1 MKKYIGLAIVSV
13 MIGLVIWQFVSE
25 QKPAKPEVQ
34 ASQEEFEEEHR
45 AILATDFTLPML
57 SGGNLTLSETRGKMT
72 IINFWASWCAPC
84 KMEAPHLQEFYEE
97 YSDRVEIV
105 AVNNTSKDKRED
117 VAAFV
122 EQYGLTFP
130 VLLDETGEINTM
142 YGAFAIPTTV
152 FLNEKGEIIHEYVGP
167 MEKQFLINL
176 LEL

>member
-13 MIGLVIWQFVSE
+13 MIGIVIWQFVNE
-25 QKPAKPEVQ
+25 PKPTKPEVQ
-34 ASQEEFEEEHR
+34 ASQEESAEEHR

-57 SGGNLTLSETRGKMT
+57 SGGDLTLSETRGKMT
-72 IINFWASWCAPC
+72 IINFWASWCGPC

-97 YSDRVEIV
+97 YSDRVELV

-122 EQYGLTFP
+122 EQYGLSFP
-130 VLLDETGEINTM
+130 VLLDETGEISTM

-152 FLNEKGEIIHEYVGP
+152 FLNEKGEIIHEYAGP

>member
-13 MIGLVIWQFVSE
+13 MIGLVIWQFVNE
-25 QKPAKPEVQ
+25 PKPAKLE
-34 ASQEEFEEEHR
+34 ASQKEPEEEHR

-57 SGGNLTLSETRGKMT
+57 SGESFTLSQMRGKTT
-72 IINFWASWCAPC
+72 IINFWASWCGPC

-97 YSDRVEIV
+97 YSDQVEIV
-105 AVNNTSKDKRED
+105 AVNITSKDKRED
-117 VAAFV
+117 AEAFV

-130 VLLDETGEINTM
+130 VLLDETGEISTM

-152 FLNEKGEIIHEYVGP
+152 FLNEKGEIIHEYAGP
-167 MEKQFLINL
+167 MEKQFLIDL

>member
-13 MIGLVIWQFVSE
+13 MIGLAIWQLVNE
-25 QKPAKPEVQ
+25 PKPAKPEVQ
-34 ASQEEFEEEHR
+34 ASQEKQGDRE
-45 AILATDFTLPML
+45 ILATDFTLPML
-57 SGGNLTLSETRGKMT
+57 SGGNFTLSETRGKMT
-72 IINFWASWCAPC
+72 IINFWASWCGPC

-97 YSDRVEIV
+97 YSDRVELV
-105 AVNNTSKDKRED
+105 AVNITSKDKSED

-122 EQYGLTFP
+122 EQYGLTFS
-130 VLLDETGEINTM
+130 VLLDETGEISTM

-152 FLNEKGEIIHEYVGP
+152 FINEKGEIIHEYAGP

>member
-13 MIGLVIWQFVSE
+13 LIGVVVWQFVSE
-25 QKPAKPEVQ
+25 PEVNKPDVQVNAEKPED
-34 ASQEEFEEEHR
+34 ADR
-45 AILATDFTLPML
+45 AIVATDFTLPQL
-57 SGGNLTLSETRGKMT
+57 NGEDFTLSQTRGKMT
-72 IINFWASWCAPC
+72 IINFWASWCGPC
-84 KMEAPHLQEFYEE
+84 KMEAPHLQEFYEA

-117 VAAFV
+117 AAAFV

-130 VLLDETGEINTM
+130 VLLDETGEISTM

-152 FLNEKGEIIHEYVGP
+152 FLNETGEIIHEYVGP
-167 MEKQFLINL
+167 MEKQFMVDL